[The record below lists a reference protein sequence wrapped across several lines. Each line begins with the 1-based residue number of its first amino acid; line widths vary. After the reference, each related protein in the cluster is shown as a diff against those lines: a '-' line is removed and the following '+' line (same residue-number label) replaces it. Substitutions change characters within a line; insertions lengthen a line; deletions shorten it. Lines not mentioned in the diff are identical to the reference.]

1 MKKITITYSK
11 ALQKLIKDNESVL
24 YGIKW
29 CELPLIKYVHG
40 LIAHVHQ
47 IAVTGKVSQPLVPVV
62 TPGHHYLLLDKDLVQ
77 TPNPIDCLHQTY
89 HLSYRMEIQ
98 VFSGQV
104 DVCLGVNFLF
114 YKAGKG
120 NVPDLILEGAV
131 DSDGIRYLRI
141 KE

>member
-1 MKKITITYSK
+1 MITYSK
-11 ALQKLIKDNESVL
+11 ALQKLIKDDERIL
-24 YGIKW
+24 DGLTWRK
-29 CELPLIKYVHG
+29 LPLIRYAHG

-47 IAVTGKVSQPLVPVV
+47 IAMTGRVSQPLIPII
-62 TPGHHYLLLDKDLVQ
+62 TPGHSYPLLDKDLIQ
-77 TPNPIDCLHQTY
+77 TPNPIDYLHQIY
-89 HLSYRMEIQ
+89 HSSHRMEIQ

-120 NVPDLILEGAV
+120 NVPDMILEGAV